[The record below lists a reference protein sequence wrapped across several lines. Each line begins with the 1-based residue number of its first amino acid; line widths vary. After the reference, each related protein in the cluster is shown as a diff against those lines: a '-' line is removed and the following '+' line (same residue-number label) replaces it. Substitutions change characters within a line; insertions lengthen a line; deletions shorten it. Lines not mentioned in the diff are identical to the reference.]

1 MHAERPERRPRPL
14 ESLVRPPRAQ
24 KRARALL
31 LESSLIHGERTKP
44 RAIRVN
50 GLIGRKVGMTQVFL
64 QDGTRV
70 PVTVIDVSSCTVVG
84 KRTPEKDKYSALTLG
99 FGEVKEKSLSKARA
113 GAFKKAGAPLR
124 RHVKEFRVTQEEA
137 AKLNV
142 GDVVKADLFSKG
154 QWVDVTG
161 TTKGRGFQGV
171 VKRWSFAG
179 FKESHGTHE
188 YRRHPG
194 AVGQRKTP
202 GRVYP
207 NKKMPG
213 RYGGEQVTSQNLEVV
228 EVDAEK
234 GFVLVK
240 GCIPGHNESIV
251 YLRPAVKQA
260 IRAARSKS

>member
-1 MHAERPERRPRPL
+1 MKGDL
-14 ESLVRPPRAQ
+14 
-24 KRARALL
+24 ARLL
-31 LESSLIHGERTKP
+31 LESSLLDSPAFSRSSRGAALPRSGVSIWERATSG
-44 RAIRVN
+44 AIGVN

-64 QDGTRV
+64 EDGTRV

-84 KRTPEKDKYSALTLG
+84 KRTPEKDKYSALALG
-99 FGEVKEKSLSKARA
+99 FGEVKEKSLSKARI
-113 GAFKKAGAPLR
+113 GTFKSAGAPLR
-124 RHVKEFRVTQEEA
+124 RHVKEFRVSPEEA

-142 GDVVKADLFSKG
+142 GDAVKADLFSKG

-161 TTKGRGFQGV
+161 VTKGRGFQGV
-171 VKRWSFAG
+171 MKRWSFAG
-179 FKESHGTHE
+179 FKQSHGTHE

-213 RYGGEQVTSQNLEVV
+213 RYGGEQVTTQNLEVI
-228 EVDAEK
+228 EVDPEK
-234 GFVLVK
+234 GVVLVK
-240 GCIPGHNESIV
+240 GAIPGHNESIV

-260 IRAARSKS
+260 IRAARAK